1 MEGEEVKKSRVD
13 YNHAYYVKHKAAND
27 KRQLL
32 SLIRTKGRVPHL
44 STVQRRNIDIKELI
58 DAWQAYKDKAKEIP
72 PTKVLEMKALVS
84 SMV

>member
-1 MEGEEVKKSRVD
+1 MEGEEVKKTRVD
-13 YNHAYYVKHKAAND
+13 YNHAYYVKHKAEND

-44 STVQRRNIDIKELI
+44 STVQRRNIHVKEVI

>member
-1 MEGEEVKKSRVD
+1 MGEGEGEGISEPAR
-13 YNHAYYVKHKAAND
+13 
-27 KRQLL
+27 
-32 SLIRTKGRVPHL
+32 RVPHL
-44 STVQRRNIDIKELI
+44 STVQRRNIHVKEVI

>member
-1 MEGEEVKKSRVD
+1 MEGEEVKKTRVA
-13 YNHAYYVKHKAAND
+13 YNHAYYVKHKAEND

-44 STVQRRNIDIKELI
+44 STVQRRNIDVKEVI